1 MYLNTFYVLDFLSID
16 DFLVRFMDKQ
26 HCYRD
31 DIINYT
37 ANKTLSPCLRSSHM
51 IVVEDGIINS
61 SLSSS
66 LCSFSSLMDSSSLQN
81 MFQQMHFILEIAR
94 LNVLKC

>member
-1 MYLNTFYVLDFLSID
+1 MYLNTFYVLGFLSID
-16 DFLVRFMDKQ
+16 DFLARFMDKQ

-66 LCSFSSLMDSSSLQN
+66 LFFFSSLIDSSSLQN
-81 MFQQMHFILEIAR
+81 MFQAYKCILFQ
-94 LNVLKC
+94 K